1 MGLVGFVD
9 RPTIGARSAPVRE
22 VFWTA
27 IKSEFRRW
35 TREWRLSASDGAEH
49 SPHNSLLLMPR
60 AEPSHCARY
69 GGTARRIP
77 ALPGETTITLT
88 FIPTM
93 PALKT
98 LRELLVDELRD
109 LHNAENQLVKALPKM
124 AKAAS
129 HDELKEGF
137 EEHLEQTR
145 DHVDRLDRC
154 FKILGAAAKGKTCHA
169 MKGLVEEGKEAI
181 EEDAPDAIRDAKLIG
196 AAQRVEHYEIAA
208 YGTARAFAQ
217 TLGETKV
224 ADLLQATLDEEGETD
239 KKLTALAETINEEAH
254 AIDQEEEEEQ

>member
-1 MGLVGFVD
+1 
-9 RPTIGARSAPVRE
+9 
-22 VFWTA
+22 
-27 IKSEFRRW
+27 
-35 TREWRLSASDGAEH
+35 
-49 SPHNSLLLMPR
+49 
-60 AEPSHCARY
+60 
-69 GGTARRIP
+69 
-77 ALPGETTITLT
+77 
-88 FIPTM
+88 M
-93 PALKT
+93 PALKS

-109 LHNAENQLVKALPKM
+109 LHNAENQLVKALPRM

-129 HDELKEGF
+129 HEELREGF

-145 DHVDRLDRC
+145 EHVDRLDRC
-154 FKILGAAAKGKTCHA
+154 FKILGATAKGKTCHA

-224 ADLLQATLDEEGETD
+224 ADLLQTTLDEEGETD
-239 KKLTALAETINEEAH
+239 KKLTSIAETVNEEAH
-254 AIDQEEEEEQ
+254 AMDMEADEEDEK